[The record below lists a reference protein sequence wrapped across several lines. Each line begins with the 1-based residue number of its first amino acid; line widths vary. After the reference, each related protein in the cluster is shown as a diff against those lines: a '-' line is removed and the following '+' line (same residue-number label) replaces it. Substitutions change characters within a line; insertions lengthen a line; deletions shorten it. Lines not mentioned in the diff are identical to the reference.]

1 MNLGHINFHRL
12 TDSDLASIWAAI
24 ETQPARPEALEMI
37 DAPPRC
43 TMKGLLK
50 RLAQAEPQH
59 EAKAPLVVSCG
70 IGVDSVAMLVG
81 LWRRG
86 IRPDLILFAD
96 PGSEWPET
104 YLYVLVLAA
113 WLAEVGFPPLT
124 IVRRDQGRTSYTT
137 LEGNCLVNRTLP
149 SMAFGY
155 GGCSQKWK
163 REPMDKL
170 VGRWLPALR
179 ALRAGVKTQRA
190 IGYDADPKDCRRGN
204 IKDCARYHYVYFL
217 REWGWDRDRCEAEI
231 IAAGLPLPRKSACF
245 FCPAMKAWELRD
257 LVRLHPGLADRVI
270 GIEAGAAKALI
281 KVEGLW
287 RKATKEKPGSMTA
300 FINAERAK

>member
-170 VGRWLPALR
+170 VGRWYPR
-179 ALRAGVKTQRA
+179 
-190 IGYDADPKDCRRGN
+190 
-204 IKDCARYHYVYFL
+204 CARYELVS
-217 REWGWDRDRCEAEI
+217 R
-231 IAAGLPLPRKSACF
+231 PSARS
-245 FCPAMKAWELRD
+245 ATT
-257 LVRLHPGLADRVI
+257 LAPKT
-270 GIEAGAAKALI
+270 AGAATSKTAP
-281 KVEGLW
+281 
-287 RKATKEKPGSMTA
+287 ATTTFTSCASGAGTA
-300 FINAERAK
+300 TAAKLRSSPPACRCRARAHASSAQR